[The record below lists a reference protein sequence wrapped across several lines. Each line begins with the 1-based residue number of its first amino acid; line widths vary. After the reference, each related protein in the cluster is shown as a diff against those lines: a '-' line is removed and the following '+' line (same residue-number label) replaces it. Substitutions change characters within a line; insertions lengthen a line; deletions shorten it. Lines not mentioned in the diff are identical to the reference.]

1 MAKVKDHPCEEHR
14 HFDNSYYMYIATPK
28 LLKLNICN
36 WIYHKI
42 LGILDPLLSEWESA
56 VVGHEHNDK
65 GGIIMGYLLRT
76 VFLPVLSMLR
86 SWSLLLSYCYYNII
100 LF

>member
-36 WIYHKI
+36 
-42 LGILDPLLSEWESA
+42 
-56 VVGHEHNDK
+56 
-65 GGIIMGYLLRT
+65 
-76 VFLPVLSMLR
+76 
-86 SWSLLLSYCYYNII
+86 
-100 LF
+100 